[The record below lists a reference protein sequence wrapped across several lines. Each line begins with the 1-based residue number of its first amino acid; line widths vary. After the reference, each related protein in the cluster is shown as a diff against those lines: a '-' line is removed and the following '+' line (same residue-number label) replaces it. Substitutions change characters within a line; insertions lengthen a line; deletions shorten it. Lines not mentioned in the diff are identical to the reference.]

1 MSEHPFNDKSMV
13 ITEPAVLSAWL
24 LGLSSNPY
32 PSNMKRMLNKIYSTD
47 SCRVFLKFAEI
58 EQVNERL

>member
-13 ITEPAVLSAWL
+13 ITEPAV

-32 PSNMKRMLNKIYSTD
+32 PSNMKRMLNKIYSID